1 MLILLT
7 SKNVK
12 KKYQKLK
19 WTLDSF
25 VEFSERYRVE
35 SVLKDQIATIL

>member
-1 MLILLT
+1 MFIL
-7 SKNVK
+7 
-12 KKYQKLK
+12 YQKLK